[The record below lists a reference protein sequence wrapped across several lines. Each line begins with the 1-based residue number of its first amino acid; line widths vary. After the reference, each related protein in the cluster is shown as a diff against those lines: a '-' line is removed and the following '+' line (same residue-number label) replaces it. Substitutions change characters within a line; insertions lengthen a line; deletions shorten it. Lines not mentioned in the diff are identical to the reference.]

1 MKKILIIP
9 LVAAIVAGSFS
20 LISCKKKKC
29 GFGNNEDCICTM
41 EYAPVCG
48 SDNKT
53 YGNSCEAE
61 CNGITSYTP
70 GECGN

>member
-1 MKKILIIP
+1 MKKFTFT
-9 LVAAIVAGSFS
+9 LVTAITLALSFFAY
-20 LISCKKKKC
+20 SCHKREC
-29 GFGNNEDCICTM
+29 GPKNGNCICTQ

-61 CNGITSYTP
+61 CNGIVNYTP
-70 GECGN
+70 GACSE